1 MPLFTGK
8 MDKYNMN
15 ILNRFD
21 YNYDFLG
28 KRKLAAIVSGVLMLV
43 ALASFG
49 LKGLSYGI
57 DFTGGT
63 LVEVQ
68 YSMPV
73 ELEEIRTLLH
83 SNKFEDAI
91 VQNFGSTT
99 DVLIRLGVYE
109 DMKNDQISSTILA
122 LLQQKDPDVVMKRVE
137 FVGPKVGGE
146 LVEKGGMAILLTLFG
161 ILIYVT
167 LRFEYRFALG
177 SIAALIHDTVITV
190 GFFSLLGLEFD
201 LTVLAAVLAVIGYS
215 LNDTI
220 VVFDR
225 IRDNFLKMRKQNSEQ
240 VVNRSIN
247 QILGRTVMTSVTTL
261 LVLLVLFFAGGEL
274 IHNFAIA
281 LIVGVIVGTYSSIYI
296 ASATALHLGISKAD
310 LMPVQ
315 KEGAEP
321 VDDRP

>member
-1 MPLFTGK
+1 
-8 MDKYNMN
+8 MN
-15 ILNRFD
+15 FLNRFD
-21 YNYDFLG
+21 YSYDFLG
-28 KRKLAAIVSGVLMLV
+28 KRKIAVIVSGILLLISLLALV
-43 ALASFG
+43 VNGLSFG
-49 LKGLSYGI
+49 V

-63 LVEVQ
+63 LVEVH
-68 YSMPV
+68 YDMPV
-73 ELEEIRTLLH
+73 ELEEVRVLLH
-83 SNKFEDAI
+83 SNGFEDAV
-91 VQNFGSTT
+91 VQNFGTT
-99 DVLIRLGVYE
+99 KDVLIRLGVYE
-109 DMKNDQISSTILA
+109 DKENEKLSSEVLA
-122 LLQQKDPDVVMKRVE
+122 LLQQNDTKVEMRRVE

-177 SIAALIHDTVITV
+177 AIAALVHDTILTV

-225 IRDNFLKMRKQNSEQ
+225 IRDNFVKMRKQNSEQ
-240 VVNRSIN
+240 VVNKSIN
-247 QILGRTVMTSVTTL
+247 QILGRTVMTSLTTL
-261 LVLLVLFFAGGEL
+261 LVLIVLFFAGGEL
-274 IHNFAIA
+274 IHNFAVA
-281 LIVGVIVGTYSSIYI
+281 LIVGVFVGTYSSIYI
-296 ASATALHLGISKAD
+296 ASTTALYLGISKAD

-315 KEGAEP
+315 KEGAGTA

>member
-1 MPLFTGK
+1 
-8 MDKYNMN
+8 MN
-15 ILNRFD
+15 FLNRFD

-28 KRKLAAIVSGVLMLV
+28 KRKIAAIASSVLLLISLLALV
-43 ALASFG
+43 VNGLSFG
-49 LKGLSYGI
+49 V

-63 LVEVQ
+63 LVEVH
-68 YSMPV
+68 YDMPV
-73 ELEEIRTLLH
+73 ELEEVRVLLH
-83 SNKFEDAI
+83 SNGFEDAM
-91 VQNFGSTT
+91 VQNFGTT
-99 DVLIRLGVYE
+99 KDVLIRLGVYE
-109 DMKNDQISSTILA
+109 NKENEKLSSEVLA
-122 LLQQKDPDVVMKRVE
+122 LLQQNNTKVEMRRVE

-146 LVEKGGMAILLTLFG
+146 LVEKGGMAILLTLLG

-177 SIAALIHDTVITV
+177 AIAALVHDTIITV

-225 IRDNFLKMRKQNSEQ
+225 IRDNFLKMRKQNSKQ
-240 VVNRSIN
+240 VVNKSIN
-247 QILGRTVMTSVTTL
+247 QILGRTIMTSLTTL
-261 LVLLVLFFAGGEL
+261 LVLIVLFFAGGEL
-274 IHNFAIA
+274 IHNFAVA
-281 LIVGVIVGTYSSIYI
+281 LIVGVFVGTYSSIYI
-296 ASATALHLGISKAD
+296 ASATALYLGISKAD

-315 KEGAEP
+315 KEGAGTA

>member
-1 MPLFTGK
+1 
-8 MDKYNMN
+8 MN
-15 ILNRFD
+15 FLNRFD

-28 KRKLAAIVSGVLMLV
+28 KRKIAAIASSVLLLISLLALV
-43 ALASFG
+43 VNGLSFG
-49 LKGLSYGI
+49 V

-63 LVEVQ
+63 LVEVH
-68 YSMPV
+68 YDMPV
-73 ELEEIRTLLH
+73 ELEEVRVLLH
-83 SNKFEDAI
+83 SNGFEDAV
-91 VQNFGSTT
+91 VQNFGTT
-99 DVLIRLGVYE
+99 KDVLIRLGVYE
-109 DMKNDQISSTILA
+109 NKENEKLSSEVLA
-122 LLQQKDPDVVMKRVE
+122 LLQQNNTKVEMRRVE

-146 LVEKGGMAILLTLFG
+146 LVEKGGMAILLTLVG

-177 SIAALIHDTVITV
+177 AIAALVHDTIITV

-225 IRDNFLKMRKQNSEQ
+225 IRDNFLKMRKQNSKQ
-240 VVNRSIN
+240 VVNKSIN
-247 QILGRTVMTSVTTL
+247 QILGRTIMTSLTTL
-261 LVLLVLFFAGGEL
+261 LVLIVLFFAGGEL
-274 IHNFAIA
+274 IHNFAVA
-281 LIVGVIVGTYSSIYI
+281 LIVGVFVGTYSSIYI
-296 ASATALHLGISKAD
+296 ASATALYLGISKAD

-315 KEGAEP
+315 KEGAGTA